1 MQQLSHFRFE
11 SRMRVER
18 ILERIVAVLCNVIR
32 PLRGGRTE
40 KKALHVKKG
49 QAASHDGSF

>member
-18 ILERIVAVLCNVIR
+18 IQERIVAVLCNVIR

-40 KKALHVKKG
+40 KKALLVKKG

>member
-11 SRMRVER
+11 SRMRER
-18 ILERIVAVLCNVIR
+18 IQERIVAVLCNVIR